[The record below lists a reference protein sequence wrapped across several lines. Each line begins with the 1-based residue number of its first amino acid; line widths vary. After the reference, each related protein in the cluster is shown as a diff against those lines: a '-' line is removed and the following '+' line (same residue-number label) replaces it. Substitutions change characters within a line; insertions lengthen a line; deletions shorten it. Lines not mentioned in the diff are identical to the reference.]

1 MAPSP
6 KMKANIISAVLVFLK
21 GNVCQSSSVLF
32 YWGKGSDQGGSDGN
46 RVFISHLFFC
56 AALGWAMQCSGA
68 VHLCCLKGIPSFT
81 PYELNQWGFAEEW

>member
-32 YWGKGSDQGGSDGN
+32 YSGGRGVIRVVQMGIGCLYPIYFSVQRWGGQCNAVGLCTS
-46 RVFISHLFFC
+46 
-56 AALGWAMQCSGA
+56 AA
-68 VHLCCLKGIPSFT
+68 
-81 PYELNQWGFAEEW
+81 